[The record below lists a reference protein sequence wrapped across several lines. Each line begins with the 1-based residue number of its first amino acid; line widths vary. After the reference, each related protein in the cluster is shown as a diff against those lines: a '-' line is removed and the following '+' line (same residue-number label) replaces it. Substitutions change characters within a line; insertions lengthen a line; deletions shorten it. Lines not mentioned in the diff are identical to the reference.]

1 MSLGGCGGA
10 RIGRAVQKGT
20 GSVLLLR
27 DAAGVVKVGNDG
39 IKAGDEVDVICFIN

>member
-1 MSLGGCGGA
+1 VSLCGCGDA
-10 RIGRAVQKGT
+10 RIARAVQKGT